1 MISKLQVALFPS
13 EGKSQVLLLPSL
25 QVAQL
30 ENTMEEEYSLLFNRP
45 NFNILDRTLED
56 KDSIEK

>member
-1 MISKLQVALFPS
+1 
-13 EGKSQVLLLPSL
+13 LPSL